1 MERTC
6 ISVFSLISASLRAL
20 TILSSVCL
28 LLHRFTGKVY
38 CTAYLAC
45 ARLVPADYS
54 STNATVSLPELTR
67 SSGRFQPLVP
77 SLLRLFAGILVLV
90 VLESIVLGFPGLSQT
105 IPSSTITI
113 SSLFILLVGFV
124 ASIIVFKYGTQLS
137 SAAGDAY
144 NAFKN
149 YEELAVLVFLIAA
162 LYISYITSRTLVT
175 ASGIFTGLPWAYPMI
190 FVIIGLVSTVKV
202 VINTIHTI
210 EG

>member
-1 MERTC
+1 MQLVKSQA
-6 ISVFSLISASLRAL
+6 SVFSLISASLRAL

-28 LLHRFTGKVY
+28 LLHRFTGKVS

-45 ARLVPADYS
+45 ARLVSADYS

-105 IPSSTITI
+105 IR
-113 SSLFILLVGFV
+113 
-124 ASIIVFKYGTQLS
+124 TQLS
-137 SAAGDAY
+137 SAASDAY
-144 NAFKN
+144 NTFKKF
-149 YEELAVLVFLIAA
+149 EELAVLVFLIAA

>member
-1 MERTC
+1 MV
-6 ISVFSLISASLRAL
+6 S
-20 TILSSVCL
+20 
-28 LLHRFTGKVY
+28 
-38 CTAYLAC
+38 
-45 ARLVPADYS
+45 ADYS

-113 SSLFILLVGFV
+113 SSLFISLVGIV

-137 SAAGDAY
+137 SAAGVAY

-149 YEELAVLVFLIAA
+149 YEELATLVFLIAA

-175 ASGIFTGLPWAYPMI
+175 ASGIFIGLPWAYPMI